1 MMEADEQKV
10 EAYLKSLPGQ
20 FISGREIARR
30 AGGKERYR
38 EDTEW
43 AKPVLRQLMEKHII
57 ESDSMGHYRLFGA
70 SIRGGGQRWISPQIR
85 KILEKS
91 GRKFSHGGQG
101 G

>member
-1 MMEADEQKV
+1 MEADEQKV
-10 EAYLKSLPGQ
+10 EAYLRSLPGQ

-30 AGGKERYR
+30 AAGKERFR
-38 EDTEW
+38 EDPEW
-43 AKPVLRQLMEKHII
+43 ARPVLRQLIEKHNI

-70 SIRGGGQRWISPQIR
+70 SGRCGGQRWLSPQIR

-91 GRKFSHGGQG
+91 GRSFLHGRPG